1 MGILIPAAIP
11 VMPGQTD
18 RVRNFQKELEPHRK
32 EWERLNKEATVTRYG
47 VYLVETPKGDW
58 AIHVMEADD
67 PTKIRNQFTDS
78 ACDNWWLDY
87 LRDVHGIDMR
97 RIPVEEQP
105 QPPPA
110 VFTWPEG

>member
-32 EWERLNKEATVTRYG
+32 EWERLNEEATVTRYG